1 MMNDELKNLGQ
12 MTPPAPSSEA
22 QARALSLAMQAFD
35 AAENNSAAAQGTAEH
50 RRQSSI
56 FNRLWSPV
64 MNRKFLAGSALATL
78 LVVPAAAFLTLEL
91 TRNGLPV
98 DTKRRGCVPER

>member
-22 QARALSLAMQAFD
+22 RARALALAMQAFD
-35 AAENNSAAAQGTAEH
+35 EAENSSAAPQGTAAH

-56 FNRLWSPV
+56 FNRLWSPI

-91 TRNGLPV
+91 T
-98 DTKRRGCVPER
+98 